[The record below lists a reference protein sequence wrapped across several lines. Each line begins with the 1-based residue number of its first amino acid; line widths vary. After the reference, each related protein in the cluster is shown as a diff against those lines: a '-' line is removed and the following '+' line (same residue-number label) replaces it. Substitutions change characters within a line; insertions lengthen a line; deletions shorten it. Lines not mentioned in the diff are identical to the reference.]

1 MYLYSPYTKIN
12 SGRCKISVKKNCH
25 VKNYILLC
33 ISKYFYMENNQES
46 IHQLTEIHKMM
57 ERSSRFI
64 SLSGLSGVSA
74 GIAALIGAGIAF
86 FYLDFDQRYFDI
98 NRYFTEK
105 TYLKLGSSWLF
116 ITLDALLVLFL
127 AIFSGIFFTTRK
139 ARKRGLKVWDNTAR
153 RMVINLFIPLSAGG
167 IFCLILVYHHLIFL
181 VAPST
186 LIFYGL
192 ALLNASKYTFH
203 EIRVL
208 GISEIIL
215 GLVSSW
221 LVGYGLLFWA
231 VGFGILHI
239 FYGMMMYLRYESMKR
254 LNSETMRQ

>member
-1 MYLYSPYTKIN
+1 MPCNLFCFTLYLK
-12 SGRCKISVKKNCH
+12 V
-25 VKNYILLC
+25 L
-33 ISKYFYMENNQES
+33 YMENNQGS
-46 IHQLTEIHKMM
+46 IQQLNEIRSLM

-98 NRYFTEK
+98 NRYFMEK
-105 TYLKLGSSWLF
+105 SYLKLGDSWLF
-116 ITLDALLVLFL
+116 ITLDALIVLFL
-127 AIFSGIFFTTRK
+127 AIFFSIYFTTRK
-139 ARKRGLKVWDNTAR
+139 ARKQGLKVWDSPAR
-153 RMVINLFIPLSAGG
+153 RMVINLFLPLSAGG
-167 IFCLILVYHHLIFL
+167 IFCLILLYHHLIFL
-181 VAPST
+181 VAPVT

-203 EIRVL
+203 EVRVL

-215 GLVSSW
+215 GLMASW

-231 VGFGILHI
+231 VGFGVLHI
-239 FYGMMMYLRYESMKR
+239 FYGLMMYFRYESV
-254 LNSETMRQ
+254 EQ